1 MSLKIVCE
9 KSVTRQ
15 KSGDHDS
22 RLLSYAN
29 KNRNKGFFNDVELS
43 ADAECISAN
52 QMVLSCY
59 SEYFENIF
67 KTNLYNQQRCI
78 IENVDGKSLKI
89 LINYIYTGNVEI
101 NNRNALNLLS
111 AADKLKIQDVKMFCL
126 EFLETVITYDSCFH
140 ILLAAQACQSVKL
153 QFKVFLYLNE
163 NFEKVLL
170 TQPFKALTKT
180 EVTYCMTRLNR
191 NVVSETTLFD
201 AIITCTWI
209 KYDEKN
215 RRKDFPDL
223 FQLLKLDKFSRD
235 FLMDVVS
242 KEKFVNDS
250 SYCLNLILNVLPKVL
265 DLRPRNEFESRILSI
280 DGCLSLSKV
289 FEVHKLHDEPAKQYP
304 DLPMLLC
311 GHCSIKM
318 DNFIYCL
325 GGETRI
331 GYTRNITNK
340 AWRLNLDNNH
350 LKWEEIAAMTEKRRS
365 MGAAVCFD
373 TLVVSHGDDIAGN
386 VSRTTEIYQ
395 KSLDQWKTISSL
407 QQRRESHALVAFQQ
421 KLYAIAGC
429 CKNKVLS
436 SVEVLSGLDLTWKY
450 VKSLQTPRKWFAAV
464 SCRGFIYVIGGF
476 CNYPSRTLKS
486 VERYDPI
493 LNKWDYVAD
502 INIKRAAHSA
512 CVLQDKIYVV
522 GGLDSGKCVVN
533 KVECYDPS
541 CDKWIIVDIIEDKLY
556 SHTLVVV

>member
-15 KSGDHDS
+15 RSREQDS

-29 KNRNKGFFNDVELS
+29 ENRNKGFFNDVELS

-59 SEYFENIF
+59 SKYFENIF
-67 KTNLYNQQRCI
+67 KTNLNNQQRCI

-89 LINYIYTGNVEI
+89 LIDYIYTGNVEI

-126 EFLETVITYDSCFH
+126 EFLETIITYDSCFH
-140 ILLAAQACQSVKL
+140 ILSAAQACQSVKL
-153 QFKVFLYLNE
+153 QLKIFLYLNE

-170 TQPFKALTKT
+170 TPPFKALTKT

-201 AIITCTWI
+201 AIITWI
-209 KYDEKN
+209 KYDEEN
-215 RRKDFPDL
+215 RRKDFLDL
-223 FQLLKLDKFSRD
+223 FKLLKFDKFSRD

-242 KEKFVNDS
+242 KDKFVSGS
-250 SYCLNLILNVLPKVL
+250 SDCLNLILNVLPKVL
-265 DLRPRNEFESRILSI
+265 DLRSQNEFESRILSI
-280 DGCLSLSKV
+280 GGLSSSKV
-289 FEVHKLHDEPAKQYP
+289 FEVFKLHDEPAKQYP
-304 DLPMLLC
+304 YLPMPLYD
-311 GHCSIKM
+311 HSSIKM

-325 GGETRI
+325 GGLIRI
-331 GYTRNITNK
+331 GNNRNVTNK
-340 AWRLNLDNNH
+340 VWRLNLNNDH
-350 LKWEEIAAMTEKRRS
+350 LKWEETAAMTERRRC
-365 MGAAVCFD
+365 MDVAVCFD
-373 TLVVSHGDDIAGN
+373 TLVVSHGKNTSGN
-386 VSRTTEIYQ
+386 VSGTTEIYQ

-421 KLYAIAGC
+421 KIYAIAGC
-429 CKNKVLS
+429 CNDEVLS
-436 SVEVLSGLDLTWKY
+436 SVEVLSGLDSTWKY

-464 SCRGFIYVIGGF
+464 CCKGFIYVIGGF
-476 CNYPSRTLKS
+476 SVYPTRSLKS
-486 VERYDPI
+486 VERYDSVA
-493 LNKWDYVAD
+493 NKWDYIAD
-502 INIKRAAHSA
+502 MNIERIGHSA

-522 GGLDSGKCVVN
+522 GGLDSKSCVVN

-541 CDKWIIVDIIEDKLY
+541 CDKWIIVDTIKEELY
-556 SHTLVVV
+556 NHTLVVV

>member
-15 KSGDHDS
+15 RSGEQDS
-22 RLLSYAN
+22 RLLRYAN
-29 KNRNKGFFNDVELS
+29 ENRNKGFFNDVELS
-43 ADAECISAN
+43 ADAECLLAN

-89 LINYIYTGNVEI
+89 LIDYIYTGNVEI

-140 ILLAAQACQSVKL
+140 ILSAAQACRSVKL
-153 QFKVFLYLNE
+153 QLKVFLYLNE

-170 TQPFKALTKT
+170 TPPFKTLTKT

-191 NVVSETTLFD
+191 DVVSETTLYD
-201 AIITCTWI
+201 AIIAWI
-209 KYDEKN
+209 KYDEEN
-215 RRKDFPDL
+215 RRKDFLDL
-223 FQLLKLDKFSRD
+223 FQLLKFEKFSRD
-235 FLMDVVS
+235 FLINVVT
-242 KEKFVNDS
+242 KEKFVSNS
-250 SYCLNLILNVLPKVL
+250 SDCLHLVLNVLPKVL
-265 DLRPRNEFESRILSI
+265 DLRPRNEFGSAILSI
-280 DGCLSLSKV
+280 GGSFISSKV
-289 FEVHKLHDEPAKQYP
+289 FEVIKLHDQPAKQYP
-304 DLPMLLC
+304 DLPMPLDS
-311 GHCSIKM
+311 HCSIKM

-325 GGETRI
+325 GGITRI
-331 GYTRNITNK
+331 GDDWNVTNK
-340 AWRLNLDNNH
+340 AWRLNLDKDD
-350 LKWEEIAAMTEKRRS
+350 LKWEKIAAMIEERRS

-373 TLVVSHGDDIAGN
+373 TLVVSHGEDTARN
-386 VSRTTEIYQ
+386 VSKTTEIYQ

-407 QQRRESHALVAFQQ
+407 QQHRESHALVALQE

-429 CKNKVLS
+429 CNDEVLS
-436 SVEVLSGLDLTWKY
+436 SVEVLSGLDSTWKY

-464 SCRGFIYVIGGF
+464 SCKGFIYVIGGF
-476 CNYPSRTLKS
+476 SDYPYRMLKS
-486 VERYDPI
+486 VEKYDPV

-502 INIKRAAHSA
+502 MNITRYAYAA

-522 GGLDSGKCVVN
+522 GGFDSKNYLV
-533 KVECYDPS
+533 KEVERYDPS
-541 CDKWIIVDIIEDKLY
+541 CDKWIIVDIIEDKLCN
-556 SHTLVVV
+556 HALVVV

>member
-15 KSGDHDS
+15 RSGEQDS

-29 KNRNKGFFNDVELS
+29 ENRNKGFFNDVELS
-43 ADAECISAN
+43 ADDECISAN

-59 SEYFENIF
+59 SKYFENIF

-140 ILLAAQACQSVKL
+140 ILSAAQACQSFKL

-170 TQPFKALTKT
+170 TPPFKALTKT

-191 NVVSETTLFD
+191 DVVSETTLYD
-201 AIITCTWI
+201 AIIAWI
-209 KYDEKN
+209 KYDEEN
-215 RRKDFPDL
+215 RRKDFSDL
-223 FQLLKLDKFSRD
+223 FQLLKLEEFSHD
-235 FLMDVVS
+235 FLMNVVS
-242 KEKFVNDS
+242 KEKFVSGS
-250 SYCLNLILNVLPKVL
+250 SDCLNMILKVFPKVL
-265 DLRPRNEFESRILSI
+265 DLRSQNEFESRILSI
-280 DGCLSLSKV
+280 GGCLSPSKV
-289 FEVHKLHDEPAKQYP
+289 FEVFKLHDEPPKQYP
-304 DLPMLLC
+304 DLPMPLS

-325 GGETRI
+325 GGVIRI
-331 GYTRNITNK
+331 GDNRNITNK
-340 AWRLNLDNNH
+340 AWRLNLDSDH

-365 MGAAVCFD
+365 MRAAVCFN
-373 TLVVSHGDDIAGN
+373 TLVVSHGDDAAGS
-386 VSRTTEIYQ
+386 VSTTTEIYQ
-395 KSLDQWKTISSL
+395 KSLDQWKIISSL
-407 QQRRESHALVAFQQ
+407 QQHRESHALVAFQE

-429 CKNKVLS
+429 CYGEVLS
-436 SVEVLSGLDLTWKY
+436 SVEVLSGLDSTWKY

-476 CNYPSRTLKS
+476 SEYPSRKLKS
-486 VERYDPI
+486 VERYNSVA
-493 LNKWDYVAD
+493 NKWDYVAD
-502 INIKRAAHSA
+502 MTYERSAHSA
-512 CVLQDKIYVV
+512 CVLQGKIYVD
-522 GGLDSGKCVVN
+522 GGLDSEKSVVN

-541 CDKWIIVDIIEDKLY
+541 CDKWILVDTTENNLY
-556 SHTLVVV
+556 NHTLVVV